1 MAAIKFVLDSRRA
14 RKDGTYPLV
23 FRVTYNRQYFHIPIG
38 VFIDKEGF
46 DTETGLVLNNEKLN
60 IELSKKMLEYRER
73 IYHYLTSVPNGNLKG
88 LKLALENETPNQVT
102 IGSFWLNE
110 IDRLTHMKKYGNARV
125 YSHSYQA
132 VSKHLNLDIPFHQLT
147 LKNILDLETKFYAQG
162 VSVNGLSVYL
172 RTFRAICNKAIFQ
185 DYVGLE
191 WYPFRKY
198 KIRKEKTTPR
208 VLSETELRKF
218 FQLDI
223 PDSHHKYKYWCI
235 GKLLFMLRG
244 INVIDLIQLK
254 PENIKSG
261 RLIYRR
267 AKTSKLYSI
276 KLTPEIEQVLNEF
289 SRSHTLLDLLTKKE
303 MESTRFLPLVKQK
316 NKLINKHLSD
326 LGEMIESNEK
336 ITTYVFRYSYAN
348 LAKKLGYSKDLIA
361 EALGHEYGN
370 STTGIYLEQF
380 DMEVVDQMNSTI
392 INYLV
397 RTDLKKGNPPCPS

>member
-14 RKDGTYPLV
+14 RKDGTFPLV
-23 FRVTYNRQYFHIPIG
+23 FRVTYNRQYFHIPSG
-38 VFIDKEGF
+38 VSINKEEF
-46 DTETGLVLNNEKLN
+46 EPETGLVINNEKLN

-73 IYHYLTSVPNGNLKG
+73 IYHYLSSIPNGDLKG
-88 LKLALENETPNQVT
+88 LKQAVENETPEQVT
-102 IGSFWLNE
+102 VASFWLKE
-110 IDRLTHMKKYGNARV
+110 INRLNHMKKYGNARV
-125 YSHSYQA
+125 YSHSFHA
-132 VSKHLNLDIPFHQLT
+132 VSKHINLDIPFHQLT
-147 LKNILDLETKFYAQG
+147 LKHILDLETKLYAQG

-208 VLSETELRKF
+208 VLSEHELRKF
-218 FQLDI
+218 FQLGI
-223 PDSHHKYKYWCI
+223 PESHPNYKYWCI

-267 AKTSKLYSI
+267 AKTGKLYSI
-276 KLTPEIEQVLNEF
+276 KLTPEIQCALNQF
-289 SRSHTLLDLLTKKE
+289 IAGYTLIDILSKDDL
-303 MESTRFLPLVKQK
+303 ESARFLPIVKQK
-316 NKLINKHLSD
+316 NKIINKHLSHFGK
-326 LGEMIESNEK
+326 LIESNEK

-380 DMEVVDQMNSTI
+380 DMDVVDQMNTTI
-392 INYLV
+392 IHYL
-397 RTDLKKGNPPCPS
+397 LNP